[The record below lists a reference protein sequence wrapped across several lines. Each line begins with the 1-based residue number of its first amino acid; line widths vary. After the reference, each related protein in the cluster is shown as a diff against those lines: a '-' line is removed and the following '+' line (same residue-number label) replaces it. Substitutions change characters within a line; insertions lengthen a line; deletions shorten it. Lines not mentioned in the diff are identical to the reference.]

1 MAKPIQVAVIMRIR
15 DGFISLEVSGDGIR
29 YNAGLPKIEAGS
41 GQVLNFHD
49 GKCHN

>member
-1 MAKPIQVAVIMRIR
+1 MTMPIQAAVIMRIR

-29 YNAGLPKIEAGS
+29 DNAGHPKIEAGS